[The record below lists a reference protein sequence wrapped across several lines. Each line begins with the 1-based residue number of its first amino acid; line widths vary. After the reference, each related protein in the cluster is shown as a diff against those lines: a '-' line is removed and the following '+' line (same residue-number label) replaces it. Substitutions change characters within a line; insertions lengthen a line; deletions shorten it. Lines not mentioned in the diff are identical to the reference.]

1 MRGVSR
7 HFEGEAG
14 DSWGLRTEEQ
24 GAFIFHSLGTIDT
37 EPTARNLLTAE
48 KSFFFFKLVQSI
60 KRKF

>member
-1 MRGVSR
+1 MRGVSQ

-14 DSWGLRTEEQ
+14 GSWGLRTEEQ

-48 KSFFFFKLVQSI
+48 KSVFFF
-60 KRKF
+60 